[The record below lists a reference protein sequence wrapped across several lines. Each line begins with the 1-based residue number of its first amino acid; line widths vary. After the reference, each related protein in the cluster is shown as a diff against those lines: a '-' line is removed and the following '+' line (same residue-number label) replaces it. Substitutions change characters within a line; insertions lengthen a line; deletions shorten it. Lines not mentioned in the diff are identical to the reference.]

1 MIDYKRV
8 RCFGGQDD
16 LLMASYH
23 DNEWGVPVH
32 EDKKL
37 FEFLCLESMQAGLSW
52 KTILHKRDNFRK
64 CFDEFDPLTV
74 SKYTNND
81 KLRLFTDPGIVRN
94 RLKINALVNNAKRF
108 ILVQQEYGTFD
119 RYIWQFTG
127 YKTIR
132 MHGEVTLD
140 KLPTQTEESRALSKD
155 LQSRGFKF
163 VGPTICYAHMQ
174 AIGMVNDHISACFRA
189 P

>member
-1 MIDYKRV
+1 MINDKRV
-8 RCFGGQDD
+8 RCFGDQDD
-16 LLMASYH
+16 PLMASYH

-52 KTILHKRDNFRK
+52 KTILHKRDDFRK
-64 CFDEFDPLTV
+64 SLAEFDPLTV
-74 SKYTNND
+74 SQYTHKD
-81 KLRLFTDPGIVRN
+81 KLQLFKNPGIVRN

-132 MHGEVTLD
+132 MHGEVTWD
-140 KLPTQTEESRALSKD
+140 RVPTQTKDSRTLSKN
-155 LQSRGFKF
+155 LQSRRFKF
-163 VGPTICYAHMQ
+163 VGPTICYAHIQ
-174 AIGMVNDHISACFRA
+174 AIGMVNNHISSCFRS